1 MGESKLIIG
10 LTGKIGSGKTFL
22 ANALVDRYG
31 FVRLAFGDSLKKI
44 VYECFGLDDR
54 YKQEPV
60 TQNHIDYLQAAIDK
74 LNSILLSLGFDGLST
89 FELGT
94 IQAIFVN
101 RGTAYRKLLQYI
113 GTEIFRARDSEFW
126 TKLMFSRLINSNF
139 DKIVIDDVRFTNE
152 FKLVRMNGLFN
163 SFIVRL
169 VSDYNIDPDISNH
182 ASETEV
188 DKIPYDIKLINK
200 KDGVDNLVNELVSE
214 LSNRLIS
221 NT

>member
-101 RGTAYRKLLQYI
+101 RGTAYRKLLQYV

-169 VSDYNIDPDISNH
+169 VSDYNVDSTISNH

-221 NT
+221 I